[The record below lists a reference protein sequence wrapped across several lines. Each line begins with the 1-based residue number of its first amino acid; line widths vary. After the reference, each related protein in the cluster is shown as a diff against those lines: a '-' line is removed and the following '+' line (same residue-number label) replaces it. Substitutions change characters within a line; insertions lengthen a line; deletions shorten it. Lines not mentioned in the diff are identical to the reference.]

1 MENRK
6 NKTVKKPTQK
16 EIEAARRSLHYW
28 LARIQARALID
39 LMRGK
44 KDV

>member
-1 MENRK
+1 M
-6 NKTVKKPTQK
+6 KKEKQKPPPTQK